1 MPTVK
6 SVTQS
11 YYTYFLLIDW
21 FYRFY
26 RFYETYVLNKNN
38 LDLLLKQLNDALT
51 RKKTQIKT
59 I

>member
-51 RKKTQIKT
+51 RNKNSN
-59 I
+59 